1 MQSLGRWRLQ
11 VAARLLEDKRM
22 SVAQVA
28 AEVGYQSEAAFNRA
42 FKKYIGTAP
51 GSWRRERMERGTM
64 GGS

>member
-1 MQSLGRWRLQ
+1 MQYLGRWRLQ
-11 VAARLLEDKRM
+11 IAAHLLEDKRV

-51 GSWRRERMERGTM
+51 DSWRRERMDRTTM
-64 GGS
+64 GEQ